1 MFKSHGVSSSIYY
14 LHFRAEGQEVGL
26 LCRKWMQGGLRWV
39 QTGQGATAAVLT
51 GWGLSLKEADRLEIS
66 SEGRIDRVC

>member
-1 MFKSHGVSSSIYY
+1 M
-14 LHFRAEGQEVGL
+14 
-26 LCRKWMQGGLRWV
+26 